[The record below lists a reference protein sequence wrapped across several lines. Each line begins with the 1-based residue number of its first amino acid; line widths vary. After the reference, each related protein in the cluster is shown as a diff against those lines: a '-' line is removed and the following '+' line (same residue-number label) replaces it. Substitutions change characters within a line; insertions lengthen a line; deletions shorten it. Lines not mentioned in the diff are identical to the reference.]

1 MNSGLKIISVRGEI
15 EISAVGI
22 CDAHSHLWINPVEN
36 LNPDA
41 PVLNQLDAIKEELV
55 DYKNSGGTSIIDCQP
70 GGCGRDGNQLRLL
83 SDYSS
88 VNVIASTGFH
98 LQRYYPADYWLFN
111 AGVDK
116 AAELFIQELEYSLTE
131 SNKVNQLVYLKLL
144 F

>member
-22 CDAHSHLWINPVEN
+22 CDAHGHLWINPVEN

-98 LQRYYPADYWLFN
+98 LQRYYPADYC
-111 AGVDK
+111 
-116 AAELFIQELEYSLTE
+116 Q
-131 SNKVNQLVYLKLL
+131 
-144 F
+144 